1 MKIILPILLVI
12 TYWSID
18 SYQAML
24 NFNISYKQA
33 FILDYTQANYFIK
46 FIIVALIFISSV
58 LLNKTKS
65 NVIQKVESEFSDI
78 DTIYKISD
86 AILSPLPLHKQ
97 LNKVV
102 SIMEEE
108 LDFET
113 AFVGSYEKDTILL
126 LNTNESLQKVGIKAK
141 YLPHQDTL
149 VKGSIEDL
157 LSTCF
162 LENRC
167 ADEKNITIN
176 NTAYR
181 VIVQIYKTNHSKTS
195 MGIVAL
201 VLNKDNNK
209 NYTNFISRVCEQISF
224 TINLTKQRE
233 DAIKAQNQYNAQFS
247 SIDPDLNIPNIS
259 KLQNMI
265 EHEIK
270 RSQRY
275 GTQLSLI
282 IIQIDHIKNL
292 TNIFLEQETKNLKKE
307 VVTLL
312 KREVRETDL
321 FGKWK
326 DDNFAIVAP
335 DIEYRAAKGLANK
348 LTKVL
353 REHRFSKVGK
363 ITCSYGITSFSHK
376 DTIGE
381 FRIRAE
387 NALKVA
393 VEHGGNSIEVKILV

>member
-12 TYWSID
+12 AYWSID
-18 SYQAML
+18 AYQAML
-24 NFNISYKQA
+24 NFNITYKQA
-33 FILDYTQANYFIK
+33 FLLDYTQANYLVK

-65 NVIQKVESEFSDI
+65 NVIQKVESEFADI

-86 AILSPLPLHKQ
+86 ALLSPVPLHKQ

-102 SIMEEE
+102 SIMEEK

-141 YLPHQDTL
+141 YLPHQDILLKNTL
-149 VKGSIEDL
+149 EDL
-157 LSTCF
+157 LSKCF
-162 LENRC
+162 LENRG

-176 NTAYR
+176 NTTYR
-181 VIVQIYKTNHSKTS
+181 VIVQIYKNHSKTS

-201 VLNKDNNK
+201 VLNKNNNT
-209 NYTNFISRVCEQISF
+209 NYTNFISKVCEQISF

-292 TNIFLEQETKNLKKE
+292 TNIFSEQETKNLKKE

-348 LTKVL
+348 LTKTL